1 MAEDAAAEGGL
12 EEEEA
17 VAAGTAA
24 RAMRSVRKCM
34 NS

>member
-12 EEEEA
+12 EEEA